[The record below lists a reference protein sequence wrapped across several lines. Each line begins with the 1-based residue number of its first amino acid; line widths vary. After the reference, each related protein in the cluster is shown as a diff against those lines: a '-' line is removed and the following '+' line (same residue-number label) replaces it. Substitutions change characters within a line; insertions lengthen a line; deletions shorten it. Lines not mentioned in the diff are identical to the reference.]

1 MPADIQDV
9 KQVAEELGA
18 KFDEFKQKN
27 DKRVE
32 ALEAE
37 KGKLVEQVE
46 TLNEKLGQLDDMKS
60 ALEKELAGMKRPDG
74 TGTKAASEHKAAF
87 MQFVR
92 KGIDTGLGELQ
103 AKALQIGVDA
113 DGGYAVPEELDRN
126 IIELLRDESP
136 MRQVCNQIF
145 VGTPDYKRL
154 ANLGGAGSGWVG
166 ETAPRPETST
176 PTLAQISA
184 VMGELYANPQATQTS
199 LDDMFFD
206 VEGWLNSEVGREFS
220 EKEGAAFLLGDGA
233 NKPKGLLAYP
243 FAVAGD
249 KTRPYGTLQRL
260 VSGNAGA
267 FSGDNLIDLVQA
279 VKAGYRRAG
288 TWMMNN
294 LTVAYVRK
302 LKDSEGNYLWRPGLE
317 VGQPSSLL
325 GYGITENEDM
335 PDIAADA
342 NALAFGDFKRAYTI
356 VDRIG
361 TRVLRD
367 PYTNKPYVGFYTTK
381 RVGGMLVDSQAV
393 KVLTLSAA
401 PAP

>member
-267 FSGDNLIDLVQA
+267 FSGDDLIDLVQA

>member
-136 MRQVCNQIF
+136 MRQVCNQIT

-154 ANLGGAGSGWVG
+154 VNLGGAGSGWVG

-176 PTLAQISA
+176 PTLAQINA
-184 VMGELYANPQATQTS
+184 VMGELYANP
-199 LDDMFFD
+199 
-206 VEGWLNSEVGREFS
+206 
-220 EKEGAAFLLGDGA
+220 
-233 NKPKGLLAYP
+233 
-243 FAVAGD
+243 
-249 KTRPYGTLQRL
+249 
-260 VSGNAGA
+260 
-267 FSGDNLIDLVQA
+267 
-279 VKAGYRRAG
+279 
-288 TWMMNN
+288 
-294 LTVAYVRK
+294 
-302 LKDSEGNYLWRPGLE
+302 
-317 VGQPSSLL
+317 
-325 GYGITENEDM
+325 
-335 PDIAADA
+335 
-342 NALAFGDFKRAYTI
+342 
-356 VDRIG
+356 
-361 TRVLRD
+361 
-367 PYTNKPYVGFYTTK
+367 
-381 RVGGMLVDSQAV
+381 
-393 KVLTLSAA
+393 
-401 PAP
+401 

>member
-37 KGKLVEQVE
+37 NGKLVEQVE

-220 EKEGAAFLLGDGA
+220 EKEGAAFLLGDGV

-243 FAVAGD
+243 FAAAGD

-260 VSGNAGA
+260 VSGNAAA

-401 PAP
+401 